1 MLLRGTEHEI
11 QTARIDLPREIEVTM
26 DEEQSLDSFRLSEMQ
41 RRITAH
47 YQRLH
52 PNQLALTGIR
62 TVSSRSSPLIQL
74 ADTVAGSINRRLNH
88 KGDGN
93 VKDQM
98 ADMVIEELGL
108 VLDEGELPG
117 LDATALFLL

>member
-1 MLLRGTEHEI
+1 MKLKQLESTS
-11 QTARIDLPREIEVTM
+11 REIEVTM
-26 DEEQSLDSFRLSEMQ
+26 DEEQSLDPFRLSEIQ
-41 RRITAH
+41 RRITAE
-47 YQRLH
+47 YQRLR
-52 PNQLALTGIR
+52 PNQLSLTGIR

-98 ADMVIEELGL
+98 ADMVIQELGL
-108 VLDEGELPG
+108 ALDEGELPE